1 MMIKKTRKIGF
12 QQQIS
17 VRQAEA
23 EMNRCGEAVKRLG
36 DWDRNEAI
44 DLGYKRACD
53 RWVEAKFEELN
64 LIG

>member
-1 MMIKKTRKIGF
+1 
-12 QQQIS
+12 
-17 VRQAEA
+17 
-23 EMNRCGEAVKRLG
+23 MNRCGEAVKRLG
-36 DWDRNEAI
+36 DWDRDEAI